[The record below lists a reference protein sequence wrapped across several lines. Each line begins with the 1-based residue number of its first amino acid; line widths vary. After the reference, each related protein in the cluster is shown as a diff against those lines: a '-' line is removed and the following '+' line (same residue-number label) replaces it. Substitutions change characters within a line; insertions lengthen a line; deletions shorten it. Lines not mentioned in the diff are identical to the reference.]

1 MVPGLAVLQC
11 LGLGLAIVSTGWT
24 RAASPAER
32 MLKFFLSAG
41 YGLGAFS
48 ILYLVLRVFG
58 VASLLFMDVFAFAL
72 FLVAWL
78 LTRRMV
84 AAATVSPAA
93 DDDFPAWLR
102 GSLTAGFGAGLC
114 AALYSAVRRTIAYP
128 NGEGW
133 DAFAIWNLHARFL
146 FRGGAGWRQ
155 GFSGFIPWSHPD
167 YPLLLPAAIAHFWS
181 YVGHET
187 YAVPSTIGLVFTICT
202 VGVLFSAL
210 RILRGGNVAML
221 GGLALMATPSFIEQG
236 TSQYA
241 DIPLSFFILA
251 TVVMLCLS
259 DASVGAS
266 LPPPG
271 WIALAGLAAGFAA
284 WTKNEGLLFLCS
296 LLFSRFWMV
305 AGGKRVGET
314 GEALARPR
322 SSRLLVASALPI
334 LLIILWFKRFVAPP
348 GDLFVYS
355 AATFR
360 QFSDL
365 ARYAAICKWFGKQ
378 FFRFGNWLWVPG
390 SLLVVGIFLAF
401 RNWGAQNRGD
411 HVAAGRET
419 GFRVSVAALTMTL
432 CGYFVIYVIT
442 PYAVYWHLRF
452 SLNRLFLQLWPSAIF
467 LCFSQIGILRR
478 KVGRSEMSQNEA

>member
-1 MVPGLAVLQC
+1 MVPGLAALQC
-11 LGLGLAIVSTGWT
+11 FGLGLAIVSAGWT

-32 MLKFFLSAG
+32 MLKLFLSAG

-48 ILYLVLRVFG
+48 ILFLVLRALG
-58 VASLLFMDVFAFAL
+58 LASLLSVDVFAFVL
-72 FLVAWL
+72 LVVAWL
-78 LTRRMV
+78 LTRRLV
-84 AAATVSPAA
+84 PAATVLPAA
-93 DDDFPAWLR
+93 DHNFPGWLR
-102 GSLTAGFGAGLC
+102 GSLTAGFAAALC
-114 AALYSAVRRTIAYP
+114 AALYSAVRRTMAYP

-155 GFSGFIPWSHPD
+155 GFSAFIPWSHPD

-181 YVGHET
+181 YAGQES
-187 YAVPSTIGLVFTICT
+187 YAVPATIGLVFTIST

-210 RILRGGNVAML
+210 LILRGRKVAML

-241 DIPLSFFILA
+241 DVPLSFFILA
-251 TVVMLCLS
+251 TVVMLCLC
-259 DASVGAS
+259 DASVVVS
-266 LPPPG
+266 PPAG

-296 LLFSRFWMV
+296 LLLARFWML
-305 AGGKRVGET
+305 AGGKRIGQGGET
-314 GEALARPR
+314 LARAR
-322 SSRLLVASALPI
+322 SFRLLVVSALPI
-334 LLIILWFKRFVAPP
+334 LLIILWFKRFIAPP

-355 AATFR
+355 AATFH

-365 ARYAAICKWFGKQ
+365 ARYAAIGKWFGKQ
-378 FFRFGNWLWVPG
+378 FFRFGHWLWVPG
-390 SLLVVGIFLAF
+390 SLLVVGIFLAL

-411 HVAAGRET
+411 PGNARPEI
-419 GFRVSVAALTMTL
+419 GFRACAAALTITL

-442 PYAVYWHLRF
+442 PYDVYWHLRF
-452 SLNRLFLQLWPSAIF
+452 SLNRLFLQLWPGAIF
-467 LCFSQIGILRR
+467 LCCLRIGVRGQ
-478 KVGRSEMSQNEA
+478 KVRPTEMFQNEA

>member
-1 MVPGLAVLQC
+1 MVPGLAALQC
-11 LGLGLAIVSTGWT
+11 FGLGLAIVSTGWT
-24 RAASPAER
+24 RAASPAEK

-48 ILYLVLRVFG
+48 ILYLVLRVVG
-58 VASLLFMDVFAFAL
+58 GASLLSMDVVALAL

-78 LTRRMV
+78 LTGRLLP
-84 AAATVSPAA
+84 AATVSPAA
-93 DDDFPAWLR
+93 DDDSPGWLR
-102 GSLTAGFGAGLC
+102 GSITAGFAAGLC

-146 FRGGAGWRQ
+146 FRGGAGWRE

-187 YAVPSTIGLVFTICT
+187 YAVPATIGLVFTIAT

-210 RILRGGNVAML
+210 LILRGRNVAML

-284 WTKNEGLLFLCS
+284 WTKNEGLLFFCS
-296 LLFSRFWMV
+296 LLFSGFWML
-305 AGGKRVGET
+305 AGGQRVGET
-314 GEALARPR
+314 GETLARPR
-322 SSRLLVASALPI
+322 SFLLLVVAALPI
-334 LLIILWFKRFVAPP
+334 LLIILWFKRVIAPP

-355 AATFR
+355 ATTFH
-360 QFSDL
+360 QLSDL
-365 ARYAAICKWFGKQ
+365 ARYAAIGKWFGKQ
-378 FFRFGNWLWVPG
+378 FFRFGHWLWVPG
-390 SLLVVGIFLAF
+390 SLLVVGIFPAF
-401 RNWGAQNRGD
+401 RHWGAQNRGD
-411 HVAAGRET
+411 RVAAGQQT
-419 GFRVSVAALTMTL
+419 GFRVCVAALTITL

-467 LCFSQIGILRR
+467 LCFLRIGIVGSKLRP
-478 KVGRSEMSQNEA
+478 SERSQNEV